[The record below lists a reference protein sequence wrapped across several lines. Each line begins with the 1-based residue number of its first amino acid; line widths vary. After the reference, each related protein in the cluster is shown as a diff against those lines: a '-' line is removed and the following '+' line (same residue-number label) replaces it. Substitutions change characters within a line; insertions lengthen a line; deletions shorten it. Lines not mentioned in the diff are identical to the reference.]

1 MDLLSIAETYSVF
14 LKAFPKSDIEIMEIR
29 PSFVKIKRP
38 PSTER
43 DLRPGNSVSGPILM
57 GFADTSMYIAVIA
70 HLGET
75 GLKSVTSSLN
85 MSFLK
90 RVKPGVLMAEVTL
103 LKMGQRQ
110 SVGDIRIYN
119 EDSEQPV
126 AQAILTYMLVHAA
139 GEIGN

>member
-1 MDLLSIAETYSVF
+1 MDLLSIAEVHSLF
-14 LKAFPKSDIEIMEIR
+14 LKAFPKSDLEIMEIR
-29 PSFVKIKRP
+29 RSFVKIKRP
-38 PSTER
+38 PSTEA

-57 GFADTSMYIAVIA
+57 GFTDVSMYIAVIA
-70 HLGET
+70 QMGEM
-75 GLKSVTSSLN
+75 GLKSVTSNLN

-90 RVKPGVLMAEVTL
+90 RVKPGVLIAEATL

-126 AQAILTYMLVHAA
+126 AQAIITYMLVHAA
-139 GEIGN
+139 GETGN